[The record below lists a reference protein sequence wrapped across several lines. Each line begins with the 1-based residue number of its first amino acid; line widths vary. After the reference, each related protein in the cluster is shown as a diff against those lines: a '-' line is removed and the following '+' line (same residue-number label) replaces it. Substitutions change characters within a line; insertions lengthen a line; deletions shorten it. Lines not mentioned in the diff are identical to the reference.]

1 MTQAKKLYIKT
12 YGCQMNV
19 YDSHKIGDVMHV
31 DGYQL
36 TETPEDADMIVL
48 NTCNV
53 REKAADKVYS
63 ELGRMR
69 EYKELKNRKGEE
81 CVLVVAGCVGQA
93 EGEEVFR
100 RAHYVDVVV
109 GPQSFA
115 ELPALAKQALN
126 GKRRNINLDFPLDAK
141 FDTLPESHVAQGV
154 SAFLSIQE
162 GCDKFCHFCSV
173 PYTRGA
179 EFSRPVAAIYREA
192 LALVAS
198 GAKEITLLG
207 QNVNAFHGEGPE
219 GNVWNLGNLL
229 MNLAKIDGLER
240 LRYTTSHPLDM
251 HEDLYLAHASEPK
264 LMPFVHLPLQSG
276 SNAILKAM
284 NRKHEI
290 DIYLQAIE
298 RLRAA
303 RPDMGFSSDFIIGY
317 PGETDQDFADT
328 LAIVREVGFAQ
339 AYSFKYSPR
348 PGTPAAD
355 RPQIAEEIKDQRLAL
370 LQSLIIRQ
378 QKAFHV
384 QTIGKTM
391 PVLFD
396 QPGKQQGQIQGKTPY
411 LQSFYTQAPTELI
424 GTIQRV
430 RINEAYNNSIS
441 GDIL

>member
-1 MTQAKKLYIKT
+1 M
-12 YGCQMNV
+12 
-19 YDSHKIGDVMHV
+19 
-31 DGYQL
+31 
-36 TETPEDADMIVL
+36 
-48 NTCNV
+48 
-53 REKAADKVYS
+53 
-63 ELGRMR
+63 
-69 EYKELKNRKGEE
+69 
-81 CVLVVAGCVGQA
+81 
-93 EGEEVFR
+93 
-100 RAHYVDVVV
+100 V